1 MARHSHRIT
10 NIHNVNYI
18 IRNMEPSLNPSDYV
32 INEWYD
38 GSWEEF
44 IRETNVT
51 FENDIKEIKSYY
63 KFS

>member
-1 MARHSHRIT
+1 
-10 NIHNVNYI
+10 
-18 IRNMEPSLNPSDYV
+18 MEPSLNPSDYV